1 MLNIHQLFLTSQ
13 FFKDGSFFIR
23 WRKTDVFVKYNDR
36 GRFIIYFTLRTFVVW
51 EKKSKFSSWVWICQW
66 FVKSDYEK
74 ASYPQIQCW
83 WLPRST
89 KQIETFRL
97 KGNEFPVKKEK
108 KFVKRRH
115 CVSACISF
123 LLTSLSKQSSW
134 SQDVSAM
141 SNQGRR
147 KVWKSEQVL
156 MKCWTVLTGTPVA
169 FKTWCGHQ
177 YRVGIIC
184 LLWLRYIGL
193 RWLPKLGVDTSSR
206 PHAHRRACKS
216 LTL

>member
-1 MLNIHQLFLTSQ
+1 MCLSNIMTGGASLFILRYERL
-13 FFKDGSFFIR
+13 SF
-23 WRKTDVFVKYNDR
+23 
-36 GRFIIYFTLRTFVVW
+36 
-51 EKKSKFSSWVWICQW
+51 EKKIEIFVLSLWVDLSMICQKW
-66 FVKSDYEK
+66 LWKSFLSSNSMLMT
-74 ASYPQIQCW
+74 A
-83 WLPRST
+83 T
-89 KQIETFRL
+89 KYQANWNIQIER
-97 KGNEFPVKKEK
+97 KRIPRQKRK

-184 LLWLRYIGL
+184 LLWLR
-193 RWLPKLGVDTSSR
+193 
-206 PHAHRRACKS
+206 
-216 LTL
+216 

>member
-51 EKKSKFSSWVWICQW
+51 EKN
-66 FVKSDYEK
+66 
-74 ASYPQIQCW
+74 
-83 WLPRST
+83 RN
-89 KQIETFRL
+89 FRL
-97 KGNEFPVKKEK
+97 ESVSGSVNDLSKVIMKKLPILKFNADDCHEVPSKLKHSDWKETNSPSK
-108 KFVKRRH
+108 KKKKIVKRRH

-184 LLWLRYIGL
+184 LLWLR
-193 RWLPKLGVDTSSR
+193 
-206 PHAHRRACKS
+206 
-216 LTL
+216 